1 MEYKDPSRR
10 GRYIV
15 VLGVILA
22 VVAGGAAFYLIN
34 QAQQQAGQ
42 AGLQKVAVV
51 VAAQPIPARKLIEAA
66 DVVVREIL
74 IDPTNAQ
81 GIVST
86 PDLVIGRVPSVAV
99 LAGQMVTTNLL
110 ASSAEG
116 GQFSVLDPGE
126 SLAPDGPAWRAV
138 SMTVPDDRAV
148 GGMLQPNQTVD
159 VFVTAAINVL
169 TNSEEG
175 IGSEG
180 YYSDR
185 STKIAYQNMLILAK
199 AGSSYILRALID
211 IAEEISHLQ
220 ASGSA
225 TFSMAL
231 RPVDSRPVD
240 ASELGTTTNRVII
253 RYGLP
258 IPVVF
263 PPFEGPIPTPEPTP
277 IPTPSPARA
286 PARTHPEWRPG
297 LTQPGTVAAASA
309 APTQLDPAA
318 HPSPRR

>member
-1 MEYKDPSRR
+1 MEMEYKDPSRR

-169 TNSEEG
+169 DELRG
-175 IGSEG
+175 RHRQRGLLLGSIHE
-180 YYSDR
+180 DR
-185 STKIAYQNMLILAK
+185 LPEHAHPGW

-231 RPVDSRPVD
+231 RLEVDSRLVD

-277 IPTPSPARA
+277 IPTPSPAPSASLDASGVA
-286 PARTHPEWRPG
+286 PS
-297 LTQPGTVAAASA
+297 AS
-309 APTQLDPAA
+309 
-318 HPSPRR
+318 PSPAP